1 MYLDSTS
8 PLICKSVREV
18 LNQTLRE
25 IDAET
30 VVRAETGYLIDK
42 RSNKEQ
48 ALITENYKQDG
59 TTKNRRTTLT
69 RRISK
74 S

>member
-8 PLICKSVREV
+8 PLISKSVREI

-30 VVRAETGYLIDK
+30 IVRADTGYLIDK
-42 RSNKEQ
+42 RHNKEQ
-48 ALITENYKQDG
+48 ALMNDESSTAKRKVKIDRL
-59 TTKNRRTTLT
+59 NRG
-69 RRISK
+69 S
-74 S
+74 

>member
-25 IDAET
+25 VDAET

-48 ALITENYKQDG
+48 ALINDESL
-59 TTKNRRTTLT
+59 TTKRKVKIDRLNRGSYRC
-69 RRISK
+69 
-74 S
+74 